1 MENQERSNEE
11 ARVIGRLLEAQEE
24 ERGRIARELHDE
36 IGPALAIIGMDL
48 LKTDQSGA
56 GPSVEKHP
64 DVQELYRKVQ
74 EIGSRISRLSHHLRP
89 PMLKYFGLAKA
100 IQSECR
106 EFSESSGIP
115 ASCSCGDIPNLDPAV
130 ALTLFRVVQEALCN
144 AGKHSHATG
153 ITVNVAAASDALTL
167 EISDDG
173 AGFNVDQMDAA
184 AGLGLVSMRG
194 RMRLIGGEFE
204 IGSHAGQGTK
214 ISCRAPLSPCR

>member
-24 ERGRIARELHDE
+24 ERGRIAHELHDE

-48 LKTDQSGA
+48 LKTGKPEPGA
-56 GPSVEKHP
+56 SMEKHP
-64 DVQELYRKVQ
+64 DVQDLYRKVQ

-115 ASCSCGDIPNLDPAV
+115 VSCSCGDIPKLDPAV

-144 AGKHSHATG
+144 AGKHSRANG
-153 ITVNVAAASDALTL
+153 VSVNVAATSAELTIA
-167 EISDDG
+167 ISDDG
-173 AGFNVDQMDAA
+173 AGFNVDQIDAV

-204 IGSHAGQGTK
+204 IWSHTGQGTK
-214 ISCRAPLSPCR
+214 ISCRAPLSHCS